1 MVSFVL
7 QDISDT
13 GEGEMGAKDEFL
25 CFRRMVEELP
35 ARLDRLFRIHV
46 ELRTD
51 IRIGEL
57 QGRRMEQISEENHL
71 VAFENGMT
79 RGMAA
84 GIPPLECIV
93 GHLND
98 PCRWFFTNQRNVFL
112 RLCLFNTFDRQIFA
126 IYKWFILLYIGID
139 KPFDVRIGLPP
150 VEVLFPC
157 DMERCFREGGFAFL
171 EQAADMVGVHVGNEN
186 DINFLKEHFINV
198 KVSMS
203 LKTANL
209 TTLLRKGEVDSI
221 KTMSELIQK
230 LNDRP
235 FYLEDNYI
243 VPDKTG
249 LIDLYNKFVKY
260 IINYHFRK
268 LYQLTSRSFL
278 INQPVYNDQ
287 KDIFIRR
294 VESLGFGDVLKKYNL
309 KLDI

>member
-1 MVSFVL
+1 MV
-7 QDISDT
+7 
-13 GEGEMGAKDEFL
+13 
-25 CFRRMVEELP
+25 
-35 ARLDRLFRIHV
+35 
-46 ELRTD
+46 RTYN
-51 IRIGEL
+51 IG
-57 QGRRMEQISEENHL
+57 MECYAL
-71 VAFENGMT
+71 VTSPNE
-79 RGMAA
+79 
-84 GIPPLECIV
+84 PE
-93 GHLND
+93 
-98 PCRWFFTNQRNVFL
+98 
-112 RLCLFNTFDRQIFA
+112 
-126 IYKWFILLYIGID
+126 FILPVKVMLLEKYTQGD
-139 KPFDVRIGLPP
+139 KTTYKVKIK
-150 VEVLFPC
+150 EIY
-157 DMERCFREGGFAFL
+157 
-171 EQAADMVGVHVGNEN
+171 EN